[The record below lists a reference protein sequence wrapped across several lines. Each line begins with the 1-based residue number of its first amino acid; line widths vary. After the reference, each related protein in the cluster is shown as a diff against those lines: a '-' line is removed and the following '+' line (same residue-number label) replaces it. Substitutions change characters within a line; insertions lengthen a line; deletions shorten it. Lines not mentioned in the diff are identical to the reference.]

1 MLLCDRGG
9 GNHMQ
14 VTANALLDLVEGVSS
29 RDELGGVMSEVCRV
43 LGFQYFALTHHVDL
57 SRAGTRAIRLH
68 NYPEYWAERYDSR
81 TLSLTDPV
89 HRASQ
94 VTAFGFQ
101 WSKMRNLIPLNR
113 TDLAILEEGRRQG
126 FDDGYTVPV
135 NVPGEACGSCTFVNG
150 IGQAVGIDALT
161 FAQVLGTKAFEVA
174 RRLWLPRTMLGDS
187 PRPTLTDRQRDCVLW
202 AARGKTDWEI
212 SKILGISEETVAR
225 HIRLACDRYGV
236 TKRVAL
242 AFCAVSERIITIH
255 DVGPWVYTPF
265 PA

>member
-1 MLLCDRGG
+1 M
-9 GNHMQ
+9 H
-14 VTANALLDLVEGVSS
+14 VTARKLLELVEGASS

-57 SRAGTRAIRLH
+57 HKAGDRAIRLH
-68 NYPEYWAERYDSR
+68 NYPEHWAKCYDSR

-101 WSKMRNLIPLNR
+101 WSSMSNLIPLNR
-113 TDLAILEEGRRQG
+113 ADLAILEEGRRQG

-135 NVPGEACGSCTFVNG
+135 NVPGEACGSCTFVNALG
-150 IGQAVGIDALT
+150 KVVGNDALPV
-161 FAQVLGTKAFEVA
+161 AQVLGTKAFEVA
-174 RRLWLPRTMLGDS
+174 RRLWLPQTAPGTVHR
-187 PRPTLTDRQRDCVLW
+187 PRLTDRQRDCVLW

-212 SKILGISEETVAR
+212 SIILGISEETVAR

-255 DVGPWVYTPF
+255 DVGPWVYNPF

>member
-1 MLLCDRGG
+1 
-9 GNHMQ
+9 MQ
-14 VTANALLDLVEGVSS
+14 VSAKTLLDLVEGVGS

-57 SRAGTRAIRLH
+57 LKAGNGAIRLH
-68 NYPEYWAERYDSR
+68 NYPERWAEYYDSQ
-81 TLSLTDPV
+81 TLSLSDPV

-101 WSKMRNLIPLNR
+101 WSRMRTLIPLNR
-113 TDLAILEEGRRQG
+113 ADLAILEAGRNQG
-126 FDDGYTVPV
+126 FHDGYTIPV
-135 NVPGEACGSCTFVNG
+135 NVPGEACGSCTFVNSL
-150 IGQAVGIDALT
+150 GQVAVSDVLPL
-161 FAQVLGTKAFEVA
+161 AQVLGTKAFEVA
-174 RRLWLPRTMLGDS
+174 RRLWLPRGFSGDVQ
-187 PRPTLTDRQRDCVLW
+187 RPTLTDRQRDCVLW